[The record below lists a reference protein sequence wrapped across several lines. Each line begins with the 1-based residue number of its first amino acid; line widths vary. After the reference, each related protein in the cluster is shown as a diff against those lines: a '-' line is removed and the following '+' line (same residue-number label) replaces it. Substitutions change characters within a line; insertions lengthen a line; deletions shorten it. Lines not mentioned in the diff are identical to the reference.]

1 MLDPHD
7 LSILRSSPRSGHT
20 DNSINVAA
28 RVLIVIPCYRQAHL
42 LPEAVASVAAQT
54 FTDFECVVIDDGSPD
69 DTAVVAERLAR
80 EYDWLTLIRQENAGP
95 CAARNNGIASSRA
108 PLILP
113 LDADDK
119 LVPTALEKMVAIF
132 DEQPHLAIV
141 GSWAREFGNY
151 NDTLRACSL
160 GLRKLLRGNTICGTS
175 MFRREVFEKTSG
187 YNPNMLH
194 GYEDW
199 DLWISLHEVGGEAH
213 VIEEELF
220 HYRQAGPSRNDVAE
234 QRHVWLRARI
244 VLNHPDLYE
253 PSRVRLAERTLQAE
267 QPGFLLRLR
276 WILFLLKDYRA
287 RKAAREL
294 AGLLG
299 FS

>member
-1 MLDPHD
+1 M
-7 LSILRSSPRSGHT
+7 
-20 DNSINVAA
+20 
-28 RVLIVIPCYRQAHL
+28 RVLVVIPCYRQAHL
-42 LPEAVASVAAQT
+42 LSEAIASVAAQT
-54 FTDFECVVIDDGSPD
+54 HLDLECIVVDDGSPD
-69 DTAVVAERLAR
+69 DTAAVTRRLMK
-80 EYDWLTLIRQENAGP
+80 EHPWLKLIRQENAGP
-95 CAARNNGIASSRA
+95 SAARNNAIAASDA

-119 LVPTALEKMVAIF
+119 LVPTALEKMVAVF
-132 DEQPHLAIV
+132 EERPELAIV
-141 GSWAREFGNY
+141 GCWAREFGNY
-151 NDTLRACSL
+151 DDTLRACSL
-160 GLRKLLRGNTICGTS
+160 GLRRLLKGNTICGTS
-175 MFRREVFEKTSG
+175 MFRRDVFEKTAG

-220 HYRQAGPSRNDVAE
+220 WYRQAGPSRNDVAE

-253 PSRVRLAERTLQAE
+253 PSRVRLAEQTLQAE
-267 QPGFLLRLR
+267 EPGFLLRLR

-294 AGLLG
+294 ASLLG